1 MNYPCLVLDHDDTV
15 VNSTATIHYASF
27 LAFLKQVRPDA
38 PHYSID
44 DYFRKNFDPGVFAF
58 FREEL
63 GFTDEEMDEEFRFW
77 QEFVRTRVPKAY
89 DGIREILRR
98 HRANGG
104 VIAVVSH
111 STRENIERDYRANDL
126 PAPDVV
132 YGWEQPEERRKPH
145 PWPLEEIMRRFRF
158 RPEQLLMVDDLKA
171 GYDMCRACG
180 VPFAAA
186 GWANNVPEIEQF
198 MRRNCNWYFRTVKEL
213 DEFLQKENG

>member
-1 MNYPCLVLDHDDTV
+1 MKYPCLVLDHDDTV

-44 DYFRKNFDPGVFAF
+44 DYFCKNFDPGVFAF

-77 QEFVRTRVPKAY
+77 QEFVRTRIPKAY

-126 PAPDVV
+126 PAPDIV

-145 PWPLEEIMRRFRF
+145 PWPLEEIMRRLELS
-158 RPEQLLMVDDLKA
+158 PENLLMVDDLKP
-171 GYDMCRACG
+171 GFDMAHSCG
-180 VPFAAA
+180 VDFAAA
-186 GWANNVPEIEQF
+186 GWAYDVPQIEAFMRKNSDFYFKSVPE
-198 MRRNCNWYFRTVKEL
+198 L
-213 DEFLQKENG
+213 ADFLSE

>member
-1 MNYPCLVLDHDDTV
+1 MNFPCLVLDHDDTV

-44 DYFRKNFDPGVFAF
+44 DYFRKNFDPGLFAF
-58 FREEL
+58 FREEM
-63 GFTDEEMDEEFRFW
+63 GFTDEEIDEEFRFW

-132 YGWEQPEERRKPH
+132 YGRRSGASRIRGR
-145 PWPLEEIMRRFRF
+145 WRRS
-158 RPEQLLMVDDLKA
+158 
-171 GYDMCRACG
+171 CG
-180 VPFAAA
+180 GSVS
-186 GWANNVPEIEQF
+186 GRSSCSWLTI
-198 MRRNCNWYFRTVKEL
+198 
-213 DEFLQKENG
+213 

>member
-1 MNYPCLVLDHDDTV
+1 M
-15 VNSTATIHYASF
+15 
-27 LAFLKQVRPDA
+27 RPDA

-111 STRENIERDYRANDL
+111 STRGEHRARLPRKRAAHARPDL
-126 PAPDVV
+126 RLGAAR
-132 YGWEQPEERRKPH
+132 GAAQSRIRGRWRRS
-145 PWPLEEIMRRFRF
+145 
-158 RPEQLLMVDDLKA
+158 
-171 GYDMCRACG
+171 CG
-180 VPFAAA
+180 GFVSDRSSCS
-186 GWANNVPEIEQF
+186 WSTI
-198 MRRNCNWYFRTVKEL
+198 
-213 DEFLQKENG
+213 